1 DLRLINLD
9 YYLIKP
15 GMVGGLESDK
25 TYSNFL
31 AGIETL
37 RFIYYADGKPWLT
50 DALTLRDGTNT
61 VSPFVSL
68 AA

>member
-1 DLRLINLD
+1 VNLD

-15 GMVGGLESDK
+15 GMGAAIKSDN
-25 TYSNFL
+25 TYGNFL
-31 AGIETL
+31 SGIETL
-37 RFIYYADGKPWLT
+37 KVTYYSDGKPWLT
-50 DALTLRDGTNT
+50 SPLTLRDGTNT